1 MGEAASSRAGAT
13 ILTVGRVNALGPAL
27 MSIATPTGQAQRIKM
42 SSETVVAKGAV
53 GTFEDVQAG
62 ARVVVKKQPGTF
74 KDALEVIVLPADSH
88 SGLPVVSVSPDSM
101 TMKNLGGELFT
112 VNTAGAQIDT
122 TTVATID
129 EIRMGSTIFVRARTA
144 DSRSMAADEI
154 IVLPDE
160 TAFGS

>member
-1 MGEAASSRAGAT
+1 M
-13 ILTVGRVNALGPAL
+13 V
-27 MSIATPTGQAQRIKM
+27 M
-42 SSETVVAKGAV
+42 KGAV

-74 KDALEVIVLPADSH
+74 KDAVEVIVLPADLH
-88 SGLPVVSVSPDSM
+88 SGLPLVSVSPDSM

-129 EIRMGSTIFVRARTA
+129 EIRMGSTIFVRARAA

-154 IVLPDE
+154 IVLPDD